1 MNLRFFHFPHSRTLT
16 RFAATA
22 ILFLSAFFAGKLI
35 GALHSFHPESSPI
48 SSSVSLP
55 VSASQDH
62 AVPASSDGN
71 WGLSFQQE
79 GKTPVANATADYLKQ
94 FNAHYIA
101 DTQEKFLY
109 LTFDAGYENGNT
121 PAILDALKKHHAP
134 ATFFVVGNYIQTSP
148 DLVKRMIAEGHTIGN
163 HTFHHPDMSKIATK
177 KSFSEELESLEKL
190 FQETTG
196 QTMTRFYR
204 PPQGKY
210 SESNLQMAKE
220 LGYDTFFW
228 SLAYVDWYENQ
239 QPSHEEAFKK
249 LLGRIHPGAIVLLHS
264 TSRTNAEILDEL
276 LTRWE
281 EMGYSFHSLSE
292 LQNV

>member
-1 MNLRFFHFPHSRTLT
+1 MKHLRFFHFPHSRVLT
-16 RFAATA
+16 RFTVVAVIFLIAFFSGRF
-22 ILFLSAFFAGKLI
+22 LGFLSARSG
-35 GALHSFHPESSPI
+35 SDSSAAARSTPV
-48 SSSVSLP
+48 SSLP
-55 VSASQDH
+55 VSAE
-62 AVPASSDGN
+62 GN

-79 GKTPVANATADYLKQ
+79 GKPPVANATSDYLKQ
-94 FNAHYIA
+94 FNAHYA
-101 DTQEKFLY
+101 DDTDEKILY

-134 ATFFVVGNYIQTSP
+134 ATFFIVGNYIQTSP
-148 DLVKRMIAEGHTIGN
+148 DLVKRMIAEGHTVGN

-177 KSFSEELESLEKL
+177 KSFSEELESLEKH
-190 FQETTG
+190 FEETTG

-220 LGYDTFFW
+220 LGYHTFFW
-228 SLAYVDWYENQ
+228 SLAYVDWYEDR
-239 QPSHEEAFKK
+239 QPTHEEAFQK

-276 LTRWE
+276 LTKWK
-281 EMGYSFHSLSE
+281 EMGYSFHALEE
-292 LQNV
+292 LTQKNAS